1 MVTVKEITEHR
12 DIKKF
17 IAFANGLYRDN
28 PYYVPDMF
36 DSQVKD
42 FDREKNPAF
51 EYCDAKCFLA
61 YRDGEIVGRIAAIYN
76 THANQKYNKNQMRF
90 SHADYIDDAE
100 VVDALFAAVE
110 GWAKEKDCTAVHG
123 PLGFSDM
130 DREGLL
136 IKGFDKLS
144 QFFVYY
150 NHPYYMEQME
160 RMGYVKDVDWIEY
173 RISLPELNDERLQRL
188 DRLAEAVTRRM
199 KLVPVELTS
208 RNSIKP
214 HVEDVFKLYNE
225 AYLALYGMVAL
236 TPRQVEKYVGEFL
249 PLVDER
255 TTAILRNDK
264 GEVVAFGVA
273 APSLSRAQQKCQGR
287 LFPFGWYHILHA
299 LNGKNDTLDLFLI
312 AVKPELQGTGIN
324 AVVMN
329 RLLKFAIEDGR
340 KFAETGPELEYNS
353 HVQSQW
359 RYFNTEQHKT
369 RRCYIKGLQKS
380 AE

>member
-1 MVTVKEITEHR
+1 MVTVREITER
-12 DIKKF
+12 KDIKTF
-17 IAFANGLYRDN
+17 IAFANNLYKNN

-36 DSQVKD
+36 SSQVND
-42 FDREKNPAF
+42 FDREKNPAY
-51 EYCDAKCFLA
+51 EYCDSKCFLA
-61 YRDGEIVGRIAAIYN
+61 YRDGKLVGRIAAIYN
-76 THANQKYNKNQMRF
+76 THANQKYNLNQMRF

-110 GWAKEKDCTAVHG
+110 NWAQEKGCTAVHG

-160 RMGYVKDVDWIEY
+160 RMGYQKDIDWIEY
-173 RISLPELNDERLQRL
+173 RVKLPDKPDERLE
-188 DRLAEAVTRRM
+188 RLANAVERRM
-199 KLVPVELTS
+199 KLKAAPLTN

-214 HVEDVFKLYNE
+214 YIEGVFKLYNE

-249 PLVDER
+249 PLVNDR
-255 TTAILRNDK
+255 TTAILLNDK
-264 GEVVAFGVA
+264 DEVVGFGVG
-273 APSLSRAQQKCQGR
+273 APSLSLAQQKCRGQ
-287 LFPFGWYHILHA
+287 LFPFGWYHILRA
-299 LNGKNDTLDLFLI
+299 LNGKNDTLDMFLI

-324 AVVMN
+324 AVIMN

-340 KFAETGPELEYNS
+340 KYAETGPELENNS
-353 HVQSQW
+353 NVVSQW
-359 RYFNTEQHKT
+359 RYFETEQHKT
-369 RRCYIKGLQKS
+369 RRCYIKQL
-380 AE
+380 

>member
-1 MVTVKEITEHR
+1 MVTVKEITERR

-61 YRDGEIVGRIAAIYN
+61 YRDGKIVGRIAAIYN

>member
-1 MVTVKEITEHR
+1 MVTVKEITER
-12 DIKKF
+12 KDIKKF
-17 IAFANGLYRDN
+17 IAFANDLYRDN

-61 YRDGEIVGRIAAIYN
+61 YRDGKIVGRIAAIYN
-76 THANQKYNKNQMRF
+76 THANKKYNKNQMRF

-110 GWAKEKDCTAVHG
+110 GWAREKGCTAVHG

-136 IKGFDKLS
+136 IKGFDRLS

-160 RMGYVKDVDWIEY
+160 RMGYGKDVDWIEY
-173 RISLPELNDERLQRL
+173 RISLPDLNDERLQRL

-199 KLVPVELTS
+199 KLAPVELTS

-214 HVEDVFKLYNE
+214 HIEDVFKLYNE

-273 APSLSRAQQKCQGR
+273 APSLSHAQQKCRGK
-287 LFPFGWYHILHA
+287 LFPFGWYHILRA

-369 RRCYIKGLQKS
+369 RRCYIKELR